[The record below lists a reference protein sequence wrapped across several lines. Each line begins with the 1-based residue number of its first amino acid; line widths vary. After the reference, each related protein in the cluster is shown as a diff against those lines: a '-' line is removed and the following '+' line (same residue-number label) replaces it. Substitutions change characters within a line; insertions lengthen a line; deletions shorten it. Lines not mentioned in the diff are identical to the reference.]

1 MCSSTMRSLRLLLLM
16 IQSSHSAMSSS
27 SSTGASTST
36 SSLKQGCII
45 GAGLA
50 GLVFAHLFLQQ
61 NPTVQIHVL
70 EKSPRE
76 GTPDANAT

>member
-1 MCSSTMRSLRLLLLM
+1 MRSLRLLLLM

-45 GAGLA
+45 GAGPA

-61 NPTVQIHVL
+61 NPTAVQIHVL